1 MTPAVLDVVGLLII
15 FLGIFTLLVS
25 AIGLFRFPDLY
36 LRTSNLGTSAGLGVA
51 CIVVGALFM
60 DFSIANLVKAIIAVV
75 FQLVASS
82 VGSMA
87 IARVGYQ
94 NSSLP
99 ADITW
104 LDELHATRRDLAED
118 DHDPADED
126 EADAGASRRQAP

>member
-1 MTPAVLDVVGLLII
+1 MVHVLDSIGLLII

-36 LRTSNLGTSAGLGVA
+36 LRTSSLGTSAGLGVA
-51 CIVVGALFM
+51 CIVIGALFM
-60 DFSIANLVKAIIAVV
+60 DFSGANLVKAIIAVI
-75 FQLVASS
+75 FQLLASS

-104 LDELHATRRDLAED
+104 LDELHTTRRDLA
-118 DHDPADED
+118 DEVTGESD
-126 EADAGASRRQAP
+126 ENRVDT

>member
-1 MTPAVLDVVGLLII
+1 MIPSVLEVVGLLGI
-15 FLGIFTLLVS
+15 FLGIFTLLIS

-60 DFSIANLVKAIIAVV
+60 DFSLLNLVKALIAVV
-75 FQLVASS
+75 FQLLASS

-104 LDELHATRRDLAED
+104 LDELHATRRDLVD
-118 DHDPADED
+118 DEHGS
-126 EADAGASRRQAP
+126 AGEEGESSRR